1 MFRGIELKKTILLM
15 LLLGMS
21 PGFAGAVGLSDAVT
35 AVKSASA
42 TVAENSRDLFEKA
55 QKFFQEKKY
64 KKSKELLDQLVAK
77 NRMEDFIPRARLLLA
92 NLQDDF
98 NTSIEQFKSLAV
110 EYNKRPEG
118 EEARISLGARYYLA
132 DRFTEASESYKEFIE
147 QYPKSPAL
155 AEARYW
161 YASSLGAMDK
171 NDQAIEEFKKV
182 VQSAPDSP
190 WAPKAFIG
198 MGNAYFKMK
207 KYNDA
212 EKHYLKILDQYHYH
226 DELNIVYFKLGQ
238 TFEMEKKPK
247 EAHAAYRTLV
257 ERFPKALEVSE
268 ARERMLELEKTQPEL
283 AKLRPTEPPAPEPTA
298 TPAVEAAS
306 QAVTPEAEA
315 PVVSEE
321 NLPEPAAHAGLKPFH
336 VQVGVYSKKAN
347 VTKAK
352 KAVRKAGY
360 RSTVLTVKREG
371 VPYPIYKVR
380 VGNFPDR
387 ASAEKVARILAKKTR
402 EKAIVVED

>member
-1 MFRGIELKKTILLM
+1 LKKTILLM
-15 LLLGMS
+15 LLLGL
-21 PGFAGAVGLSDAVT
+21 PPAFAGAEGLSGAVT
-35 AVKSASA
+35 AVKNASETA
-42 TVAENSRDLFEKA
+42 VESGRELFEKA
-55 QKFFQEKKY
+55 QQYFREKKY
-64 KKSKELLDQLVAK
+64 KKAKDLLNQLVAK
-77 NRMEDFIPRARLLLA
+77 NRMEDFIPKARLLLA
-92 NLQDDF
+92 NLQEDF
-98 NTSIEQFKSLAV
+98 NTSIDQFKGLAA
-110 EYNKRPEG
+110 EYSKRPEG
-118 EEARISLGARYYLA
+118 EEAQIALGARYYLA
-132 DRFTEASESYKEFIE
+132 DRFPEAAECYKAFIRE
-147 QYPKSPAL
+147 YPKSPAL

-161 YASSLGAMDK
+161 YASSLAAMDK
-171 NDQAIEEFKKV
+171 NEESIQEFKKV
-182 VQSAPDSP
+182 VQDSPDSP

-226 DELNIVYFKLGQ
+226 DELNVVYFKLGQ
-238 TFEMEKKPK
+238 TYEMGKKPK

-298 TPAVEAAS
+298 TPVVETAS
-306 QAVTPEAEA
+306 QAVTPEA
-315 PVVSEE
+315 VVSEE
-321 NLPEPAAHAGLKPFH
+321 TLTEPAAHAGLKPFH

-352 KAVRKAGY
+352 KAIRKAGY

-387 ASAEKVARILAKKTR
+387 ATAEKVARILAKKTK